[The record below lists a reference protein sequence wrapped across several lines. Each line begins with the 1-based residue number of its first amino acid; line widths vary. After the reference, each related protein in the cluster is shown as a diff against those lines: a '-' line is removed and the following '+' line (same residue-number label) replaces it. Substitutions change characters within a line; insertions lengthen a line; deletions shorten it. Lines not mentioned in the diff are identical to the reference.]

1 MSPVQRGL
9 DQALLTGARHT
20 VRHRE
25 DLVNARKIIAGRG
38 LQNDS
43 GVSKGR
49 EKPAIQRHKNSANI
63 SPLLGNLSSQIEHAS
78 QLALRP
84 QPLPQPRLRHRSL
97 PPPNRPTHLVI
108 LNEVSGPDVSEAP
121 RRPTVV
127 ELGRHALLE
136 GLPATW

>member
-9 DQALLTGARHT
+9 DQALLTGARPQARQHCLPRHT
-20 VRHRE
+20 IRLRE
-25 DLVNARKIIAGRG
+25 DLVSAQKVIAGRG

-127 ELGRHALLE
+127 EL
-136 GLPATW
+136 